1 MKLPFEL
8 ATADEIACELGRR
21 LRAHRLAQNF
31 QQSELAA
38 RAGISERALRNLER
52 TGRGTLACAPASA
65 AIGPNDRHCRTRC
78 EASDRAHCERG
89 RPASALRTGAAD
101 PVGHARPDRA

>member
-52 TGRGTLACAPASA
+52 TGRGTLDTFLRVAASLGLSGGLSSVFELKPKTIKEMDQASA
-65 AIGPNDRHCRTRC
+65 TR
-78 EASDRAHCERG
+78 ERASRK
-89 RPASALRTGAAD
+89 LL
-101 PVGHARPDRA
+101 